1 MNVNR
6 IFAFFLFFLFA
17 VTTLLSAQN
26 RHESTDGIVSNF
38 DIDSLQKETSKTF
51 IDFAEG
57 STLHITGRS
66 NLNEFSCLSK
76 HDISNK
82 NLLIN
87 YDRRAQ
93 NINITNAILE
103 LEVTQFDCGR
113 SPINRDFRNTL
124 KADQYP
130 FILLQLNEVLYGESN
145 GESNSET
152 MLDPR
157 QADISIKIAGVTIRE
172 IVDIVVTDPQEE
184 IVAVQGQKR
193 LRITDFNLT
202 PPTAMFGLIKVED
215 ELDIVF
221 DLRLK
226 RR

>member
-6 IFAFFLFFLFA
+6 IFAFFLFFLYIGS
-17 VTTLLSAQN
+17 TTLIAQN

-38 DIDSLQKETSKTF
+38 DIDSLQEETTKTF
-51 IDFAEG
+51 IDIAEG
-57 STLHITGRS
+57 STLYITGRS

-82 NLLIN
+82 NLFIN

-93 NINITNAILE
+93 HINITNAILE

-130 FILLQLNEVLYGESN
+130 FIQLQLNEVLYGEIN

-152 MLDPR
+152 RLDPR
-157 QADISIKIAGVTIRE
+157 QADISIQIAGVTIRE